1 MERIGPVGSARMGR
15 VETIRPVSSTSAAD
29 TPPSRALTIIA
40 GGRREEAPRVSA
52 VFRDG
57 RTESA
62 FVTQL
67 LVGADP
73 SLQPSRSARAQ
84 IAATRYA
91 EMARRLA

>member
-1 MERIGPVGSARMGR
+1 MGR

-40 GGRREEAPRVSA
+40 GGRREEASRASSA
-52 VFRDG
+52 VLRDG

-73 SLQPSRSARAQ
+73 TLQPSRSARAQ

-91 EMARRLA
+91 ETARRLA